1 MVTFDV
7 EVEIP
12 MDAEAYLREKDS
24 QAYKDF
30 HMRKMGTLE
39 QEYLSHEVVDGHV
52 VTVTRTVPSINIPW
66 ALRRAILGN
75 KQAEFID
82 RRRWIEGAH
91 LTAPF
96 TQSFHTTNNITDRCV
111 VEGTI
116 TVEPAGVPGV
126 CRVRAQG
133 ECVVTLKGFGPKVES
148 LIVANLKGS
157 YDKLPEVMDEWMRV
171 KRHGDAAA
179 SSSFSGLSPATPRR
193 ARRRGGAFGSFIDVE
208 SAADGVAFDDDG
220 EDVDA
225 KSPATKRAARAG
237 GGLSSFQSSL
247 FRSWFRPRSGAAFAS
262 SVSPDRGRSL
272 LRPGGRVARRRRR
285 RPRATIFGFRRS
297 TVIFFALCVASATM
311 AYAAFFAY
319 FSGVP
324 SRGDASAVELASL
337 REKHRASA
345 IAAELNVLDK
355 AAEATRDIDASRNE
369 VIARARERAKRVAA
383 ESSLVAGTATRPTET
398 ATANVASGSTSA
410 CVDARRDDC
419 EAWACSGEC
428 EANPGYMLETCGCAC
443 AAVARWRGD
452 AAQTPRATTDPT
464 RGVALTASWTAPD
477 GSPREGRVRIRFDAD
492 DAPVAVEAV
501 RAAVR
506 AGTCAPGAACG
517 AACHLH
523 RSESAYGLVQGY
535 MSGLG
540 AAGGSFGTRTEGKA
554 TWRRGTAGYIP
565 GGDNL
570 LIATKDHP
578 EWDASFTALGTVPAE
593 DMRVVDE
600 WAALPTEPFTH
611 PEFKTVMAM
620 LTKKVRYTLDG
631 AEDV

>member
-30 HMRKMGTLE
+30 HLRKMGTLE

-52 VTVTRTVPSINIPW
+52 VTVTRTVPSITIPW

-96 TQSFHTTNNITDRCV
+96 TQFFHTTNNITDRCV

-116 TVEPAGVPGV
+116 TVEPAGAPGA

-133 ECVVTLKGFGPKVES
+133 ECVVTLKGLGPKVES

-171 KRHGDAAA
+171 KRLGDAAV
-179 SSSFSGLSPATPRR
+179 SSSASGLSPATPRR
-193 ARRRGGAFGSFIDVE
+193 ARRRGGAFGSFVDVE
-208 SAADGVAFDDDG
+208 SAADSVAFDDED

-225 KSPATKRAARAG
+225 KSPATKRAG
-237 GGLSSFQSSL
+237 GGRSSFQSSS
-247 FRSWFRPRSGAAFAS
+247 FQSWSFQSWFPPRSGAAFAS
-262 SVSPDRGRSL
+262 SFSPGRGRSL

-285 RPRATIFGFRRS
+285 RPRATILGFRRS
-297 TVIFFALCVASATM
+297 TIVFFALCVASATM
-311 AYAAFFAY
+311 AYAAFLAF
-319 FSGVP
+319 FSGVPSP

-345 IAAELNVLDK
+345 VAAELDVLEK
-355 AAEATRDIDASRNE
+355 AAEATRDIEASRKE
-369 VIARARERAKRVAA
+369 TIARARERAKRVSAA
-383 ESSLVAGTATRPTET
+383 SSLVVGTAT

-443 AAVARWRGD
+443 AAAARWRLD
-452 AAQTPRATTDPT
+452 AAQTPRTTTDPT

-477 GSPREGRVRIRFDAD
+477 GSPREGRVRIRLNAD

-506 AGTCAPGAACG
+506 AGTCAPGGACG

-540 AAGGSFGTRTEGKA
+540 AAGGAFGTRTEGKA

-620 LTKKVRYTLDG
+620 LTRKVRYTLDG

>member
-1 MVTFDV
+1 M

-82 RRRWIEGAH
+82 RRRWMEGSH

-116 TVEPAGVPGV
+116 TVEPAGAAGA

-148 LIVANLKGS
+148 LIVANLRGS
-157 YDKLPEVMDEWMRV
+157 YEKLPEVMEEWMRV
-171 KRHGDAAA
+171 KRVDDAAA
-179 SSSFSGLSPATPRR
+179 SSFVSNLSPAAPRR

-208 SAADGVAFDDDG
+208 SAADVVAFDDED

-225 KSPATKRAARAG
+225 KSPAMKRGRR
-237 GGLSSFQSSL
+237 SSSSR
-247 FRSWFRPRSGAAFAS
+247 FRSWSRATFVSSFVSSFAS
-262 SVSPDRGRSL
+262 SVPRDRGRSL

-285 RPRATIFGFRRS
+285 RRPRAAVYG
-297 TVIFFALCVASATM
+297 FALFAVFAAATTIWYLASFVARV
-311 AYAAFFAY
+311 
-319 FSGVP
+319 GVP
-324 SRGDASAVELASL
+324 ARASPVDLGSL
-337 REKHRASA
+337 RAKHRADA
-345 IAAELNVLDK
+345 LAAELNVLER
-355 AAEATRDIDASRNE
+355 AAAATRDVEASRNE
-369 VIARARERAKRVAA
+369 AISRARERAERVAA
-383 ESSLVAGTATRPTET
+383 TKATKTGTGT
-398 ATANVASGSTSA
+398 VASGSTSA
-410 CVDARRDDC
+410 CVDARPDDC
-419 EAWACSGEC
+419 EAWACTGEC
-428 EANPGYMLETCGCAC
+428 EANPGYMLETCACAC
-443 AAVARWRGD
+443 AAAARRRRGGD
-452 AAQTPRATTDPT
+452 GTAADPAGTDPS

-477 GSPREGRVRIRFDAD
+477 GSPREGRVRIRFDAN

-535 MSGLG
+535 LSGLG

-554 TWRRGTAGYIP
+554 TWRRGTVGYIP

-578 EWDASFTALGTVPAE
+578 EWDASFTAVGTVPAE

-620 LTKKVRYTLDG
+620 LTEKVRYTLDG